1 MTGNIKRIFA
11 VVMVLAILLS
21 VMPITASAA
30 SNPITMTVVSE
41 DGTPVTGATVTAY
54 AYYTYSP
61 NLTYDLTCQEQGSGR
76 YYVYRDSYT
85 ARSYSIVITVSAVG
99 YEEQSVT
106 VRGNVTSSTMT
117 LKSAAVVEDWQEF
130 EMFYYLNG
138 NEENPFPNSYAGAGN
153 VGNYGP
159 SQNNMPF
166 VILNVNIAA
175 LQVNYP
181 GVVVYG
187 EHTPEGNT
195 YQFTPV
201 ESENKKEAVKA
212 FWQAVLECA
221 DEESIAALEATG
233 LADWFYGYAAKY
245 DGGTYHIDGILE
257 VSPPVYSIEL
267 YKDETASG
275 GTYSYVGGLLTNQNE
290 EFKTLN
296 DVLTALEGYLG
307 YTITWQQDENGK
319 PVAVDGVYTG
329 TYIHEKRLHTIT
341 IYQSNA
347 DRATVKPETSEIS
360 YEPKS
365 DYYYVAY
372 YVLKVQAGQQ
382 VEFQVTY
389 TDGDAND
396 TAFTEHSYG
405 VKQTGSTAPGVPA
418 FTGNAVREGYKFLGW
433 IMRDGDGTLLSDA
446 DIAKMTLTSD
456 LIFDAE
462 WEPLPQIFTGTVY
475 TILNGT
481 YDATTHTITSGI
493 YVDVDVVLGKSV
505 QLYLKEAN
513 GTDYIPLT
521 ENALGTYAAEL
532 ENGNYTIYGSV
543 DGGVTIHQIDTQI
556 LTINNADRHRYMFFN
571 SVEYDLNGGSSAE
584 DFPTLYYMTGSK
596 NVLLTENVPTRDRY
610 LFSHW
615 VDQYGNIYQPGALL
629 TEEITRPYILTA
641 QWVEAIDLYLNI
653 QIKHVAADGISHNN
667 DKGMHDIYF
676 TLDQRTGN
684 GDYAEI
690 YTQQIDWDGVSLF
703 DHPVFEANY
712 MMTDQDYTIYT
723 AKIPVKENVLKDAQ
737 YTFTTI
743 KSGYELESVTQS
755 VDENGDIIIN
765 AELIYDPNNFDF
777 TYTVRLDEEAKQLP
791 DSFKPVAANVKI
803 TSWYNTPYDEDH
815 GQAAGDETVDW
826 YTITQHRYT
835 YERVALD
842 ENGEGVGFYPVWMG
856 TTDADTPMTYHY
868 RIEVV
873 SFEMPGGEINP
884 ATNVNNENITY
895 LSDCE
900 HVEANIYV
908 TGGKSPNAATE
919 LTGAYYENGV
929 QVGDVEAVISIHTYS
944 VTFVPNGGTL
954 NGTTGNTVVEPLFKV
969 PNLLDYVP
977 VREGGYVFDGWYLA
991 DENGNMTDVPGVSY
1005 DPLHSDI
1012 TLIAKWKEPLTVTT
1026 KVIVSK
1032 TYQQENADGTITT
1045 HTIHDKEVARS
1056 VVVSLQ
1062 KIRDN
1067 GYAETVATLTDEL
1080 IYDNL
1085 FGIGTVSFTNVPDDG
1100 HTYRVL
1106 VITPNYT
1113 FTYQNEPESLDA
1125 VLKYDYAGSYHIT
1138 DYTAVFN
1145 GDTEAVINAYGDFT
1159 PEEFTLKYEV
1169 DATAIGEGF
1178 RPENAQILITH
1189 DDDAGIQNPDQWPVI
1204 SQMQFDGQ
1212 EIGLDT
1218 ALTNGEG
1225 SGAFRAWQYYPD
1237 GRTAEYALRLQSTT
1251 TDGIQTAYDEVEAPF
1266 YVIYH
1271 VPAYYVAPDGQ
1282 SQMLV
1287 AELMPKS
1294 YPVIY
1299 ELDGGVM
1306 TGFAPFI
1313 HIWSFETDLSGAVPT
1328 KDGYIFDGWYL
1339 DAEFTQPAG
1348 TVIDASVHQ
1357 QTTLYAK
1364 WKLAKD
1370 NVNVTVYID
1379 HKTANDPNS
1388 DTGLAAPVFD
1398 RILYVQLTDHP
1409 TGGENASYNPVDG
1422 TVEAYAGNIWH
1433 TPDMDNS
1440 QDVFTVSGIY
1450 TDLPSDMAYNAIASL
1465 EGYEVVTEKCTV
1477 TPNYDEDNENGT
1489 TYDVE
1494 IYLQYTPELVDID
1507 FTVRMDEA
1515 VDPAVDP
1522 AAALVKVTGWYDH
1535 PDTDKELG
1543 WYPITQHESSYI
1555 TVELD
1560 DETRSGTGTYSVWQW
1575 YLEEQ
1580 EMPFFYRIEVVG
1592 YVLDDGT
1599 VIDAQPETPNVSY
1612 TGGIYTATVYAENG
1626 AEEPIPQDELHNT
1639 DLLGSYG
1646 AKIDGVLQQV
1656 GTLEAVI
1663 TVSEPMAVIF
1673 HSNNSDA
1680 QQDDIFRTYYTPGAA
1695 LGENEFYLTQD
1706 GKVNTFY
1713 DIPTYAY
1720 NVHNGYIFKGWYMGT
1735 EADAA
1740 PMDWNASYTEETH
1753 IYAHW
1758 IFVGEVAKENDG
1770 KIYAVDA
1777 YPEYDLLGN
1786 QIRTAT
1792 HNPNL
1797 HYGEA
1802 APGLRFI
1809 ASLSE
1814 RVYQEMNAIH
1824 TENNDGIEYGFVI
1837 AATNT
1842 AQAKAE
1848 GENYMLKYKHA
1859 SLNGEDTTSTY
1870 SYVNNVPCRVPDV
1883 PVDDHFAG
1891 EKYRLYTAVITYQ
1904 GLEGDRLTQAQNT
1917 YFIGR
1922 AYLRY
1927 FDANGLER
1935 VHYNNYTGNSQTFGG
1950 VNVSYTLVNEML
1962 GG

>member
-11 VVMVLAILLS
+11 VVLVMAILLS

-201 ESENKKEAVKA
+201 ASDNKKEAVKA

-221 DEESIAALEATG
+221 DEESLAALEATG
-233 LADWFYGYAAKY
+233 LGDWFYGYAAKY

-257 VSPPVYSIEL
+257 VTPPVYSIEL

-275 GTYSYVGGLLTNQNE
+275 GTYSYVGGLLTNRDE
-290 EFKTLN
+290 KFKTLD

-307 YTITWQQDENGK
+307 YTITWQQDADGN
-319 PVAVDGVYTG
+319 PIAVDGVYTG

-462 WEPLPQIFTGTVY
+462 WEPLPKIHTGTVY
-475 TILNGT
+475 VVLNGT
-481 YDATTHTITSGI
+481 YDATTHTITSGTL
-493 YVDVDVVLGKSV
+493 VDIDDMSGKQV
-505 QLYLKEAN
+505 QLYLKEEN
-513 GTDYIPLT
+513 GTEYIPLVEHT
-521 ENALGTYAAEL
+521 DAVGTYSAEL
-532 ENGNYTIYGSV
+532 ENGNYSIYYSV
-543 DGGVTIHQIDTQI
+543 DNGATITQIDTQI

-584 DFPTLYYMTGSK
+584 NFPTLYYMTGRK

-610 LFSHW
+610 VFSHW

-629 TEEITRPYILTA
+629 TAEITQPYTLTA
-641 QWVEAIDLYLNI
+641 QWVDAIDLYLNI

-667 DKGMHDIYF
+667 DKGMHDIFF

-684 GDYAEI
+684 GDYTEI
-690 YTQQIDWDGVSLF
+690 YTQQIDWDGVSLLN
-703 DHPVFEANY
+703 HPVFEANY
-712 MMTDQDYTIYT
+712 MMTDQDYTVYM
-723 AKIPVKENVLKDAQ
+723 AKVPVQENVLKDAQ

-755 VDENGDIIIN
+755 VDENGDITVYAN
-765 AELIYDPNNFDF
+765 LIYDPNNFDF

-803 TSWYNTPYDEDH
+803 TSWYDTPYDEDY
-815 GQAAGDETVDW
+815 GQSSDDETLDW

-835 YERVALD
+835 YERVVLD

-900 HVEANIYV
+900 HVEANVYV
-908 TGGKSPNAATE
+908 TGGKSPSAATD

-954 NGTTGNTVVEPLFKV
+954 NGTTGNTVVEPLFQV

-1045 HTIHDKEVARS
+1045 HTIHDKELAPS

-1062 KIRDN
+1062 RIHNN
-1067 GYAETVATLTDEL
+1067 GYAETIATLVDEL
-1080 IYDNL
+1080 TYDAVY
-1085 FGIGTVSFTNVPDDG
+1085 GIGTVSFTNVPDDG

-1138 DYTAVFN
+1138 DYIAVFN

-1159 PEEFTLKYEV
+1159 PEEFTLQYEV

-1189 DDDAGIQNPDQWPVI
+1189 DDDVGIQNPDQWPVI

-1225 SGAFRAWQYYPD
+1225 SGSFQAWQYYPD

-1271 VPAYYVAPDGQ
+1271 VPAYYVAPDSQ

-1388 DTGLAAPVFD
+1388 DTGLATPVFD

-1433 TPDMDNS
+1433 TPNMDKS
-1440 QDVFTVSGIY
+1440 MDVFTVSGIY
-1450 TDLPSDMAYNAIASL
+1450 AGLPSDMAYSAIASL
-1465 EGYEVVTEKCTV
+1465 EGYTVVKQEV

-1494 IYLQYTPELVDID
+1494 IYLQYHPELLDIN
-1507 FTVRMDEA
+1507 FTVRMDES

-1522 AAALVKVTGWYDH
+1522 AAAMVKVTSWYDH

-1543 WYPITQHESSYI
+1543 WYPITQHEESYI
-1555 TVELD
+1555 TVTLD

-1626 AEEPIPQDELHNT
+1626 AKEPIPQDELHNT
-1639 DLLGSYG
+1639 ELLGIYG
-1646 AKIDGVLQQV
+1646 EKIDGALQQV

-1735 EADAA
+1735 EEDAA

-1758 IFVGEVAKENDG
+1758 IFVGEVDKENDG
-1770 KIYAVDA
+1770 KIYEVDV

-1848 GENYMLKYKHA
+1848 GEDYMLKYKHA